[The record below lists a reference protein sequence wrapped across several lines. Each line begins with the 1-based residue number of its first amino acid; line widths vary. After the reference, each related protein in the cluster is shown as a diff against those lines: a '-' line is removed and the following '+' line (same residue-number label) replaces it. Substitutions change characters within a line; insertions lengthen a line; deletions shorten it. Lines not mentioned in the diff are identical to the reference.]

1 MLEAIVNRLSLA
13 QKFAAAACILV
24 VSVAVFIG
32 LIVTRYTE
40 SALENELRNQSI
52 IIVHYL
58 KERSMPLI
66 LNDELWDL
74 YTAVKDTVSKSSGG
88 SSVVYAMVLNH
99 KGEILA
105 HSEPGRFRLGAVLES
120 SPLNDAAFGAVGL
133 FVQPTTDARG
143 EQIYD
148 IALPAVFEGTK
159 VGVIRVGV
167 TQKHMVER
175 LAILRNEIAT
185 TTAILACL
193 GILIGI
199 ALSRRITKPLAQLSR
214 TSYEIATQ
222 GLTGVTKIAIKEKD
236 EVGKL
241 AESFNLMTEALENS
255 IGELN
260 RTKDYLATLLEVAND
275 FIFTLDEAGRFT
287 YVNSK
292 FFEWGYL
299 RDDLL
304 GEPFSSI
311 LSLPDGEPGVL
322 ETLREGGAHQF
333 GAKVRDGQG
342 SVKTVIISTTSICTP
357 VGQSRGVL
365 GIAKDVTMMKEME
378 AHLSEAERLSSIGAM
393 LISLGHEI
401 NNPLSIIHGF
411 VQELLEEGSSDPSHQ
426 FRIARILEEEV
437 IRCQQVVASLLEFA
451 RPAPFKRE
459 LINISALLD
468 RSLSLISPMT
478 KKTGVKVYS
487 HIEGDL
493 PCIFLDSFQV
503 QQVLVNLYLNA
514 IDAMPQGGEL
524 RVGACLENGND
535 GSLVGGD
542 VGWPMRCLTIAISD
556 TGYGI
561 AEEDIAHVFEA
572 FFSKKKTEQQGTGL
586 GLFLSKQI
594 VESHGGRI
602 EVESALGKGTTFRIK
617 LPVSQSEHAR
627 SATDGEDSR
636 C

>member
-1 MLEAIVNRLSLA
+1 
-13 QKFAAAACILV
+13 
-24 VSVAVFIG
+24 
-32 LIVTRYTE
+32 
-40 SALENELRNQSI
+40 
-52 IIVHYL
+52 
-58 KERSMPLI
+58 
-66 LNDELWDL
+66 
-74 YTAVKDTVSKSSGG
+74 
-88 SSVVYAMVLNH
+88 MVLNR
-99 KGEILA
+99 KGVILA
-105 HSEPGRFRLGAVLES
+105 HSKPGRFRIGDVLES
-120 SPLNDAAFGAVGL
+120 SPLNDSAFGAVEL
-133 FVQPTTDARG
+133 FFQPTTAERG

-148 IALPAVFEGTK
+148 IALPAIFEGEK
-159 VGVIRVGV
+159 IGVIRIGV
-167 TQKHMVER
+167 TQKLMVER
-175 LAILRNEIAT
+175 LAILRKEIAT
-185 TTAILACL
+185 ITALFACL

-214 TSYEIATQ
+214 TAHEIATK
-222 GLTGVTKIAIKEKD
+222 GLTGVRRIAIKEKD

-260 RTKDYLATLLEVAND
+260 RTKDYLMTLLEVAND
-275 FIFTLDEAGRFT
+275 FIFTLDETGRFT
-287 YVNSK
+287 YVNNK

-299 RDDLL
+299 KDDLL
-304 GEPFSSI
+304 GKPFSSI
-311 LSLPDGEPGVL
+311 LSLPDREPGVL
-322 ETLREGGAHQF
+322 EALREGGANQF
-333 GAKVRDGQG
+333 EAKVRDGQG
-342 SVKTVIISTTSICTP
+342 SVKAVIFSTTSIWTP

-365 GIAKDVTMMKEME
+365 GIAKDVTLMKEME
-378 AHLSEAERLSSIGAM
+378 AHLSEGERLSSIGAM

-401 NNPLSIIHGF
+401 NNPLGIIHGF
-411 VQELLEEGSSDPSHQ
+411 VQELLDEGSSDPSHQ

-437 IRCQQVVASLLEFA
+437 IRCQYVVASLLEFA
-451 RPAPFKRE
+451 RPKPFKRE
-459 LINISALLD
+459 FINISALLD
-468 RSLSLISPMT
+468 RSLNLISPMT
-478 KKTGVKVYS
+478 KKKGVKVYS

-493 PCIFLDSFQV
+493 PRVFLDSFQA

-535 GSLVGGD
+535 SSLVGGD
-542 VGWPMRCLTIAISD
+542 AGWPTRRLTIVVSD

-561 AEEDIAHVFEA
+561 AEEDISHVFEA

-602 EVESALGKGTTFRIK
+602 EVESALGKGTTFRIR

-627 SATDGEDSR
+627 SASDGKDSR